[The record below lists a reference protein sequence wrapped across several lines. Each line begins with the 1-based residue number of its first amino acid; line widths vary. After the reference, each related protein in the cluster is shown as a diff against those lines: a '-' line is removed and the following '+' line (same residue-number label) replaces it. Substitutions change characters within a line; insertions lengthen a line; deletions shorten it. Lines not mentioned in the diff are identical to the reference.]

1 MNDNLLEKRNEIIKL
16 SSENTDDINMIIYI
30 FAINHKLDN
39 LLNKLDDTNIITNS
53 KSIVNKG

>member
-53 KSIVNKG
+53 KSIVKK